1 VLFKQK
7 KNPLNSAFLTDMDID
22 FDKVIDDISTIT
34 INDVCTTPKGQKF
47 MIQEISTSPP
57 APKKERVLPKKRN
70 IIDMDSV
77 KVIDYDVYNTNRSK
91 ISAIRR
97 NFNMPPNIKVG
108 ESRFRFLNL

>member
-1 VLFKQK
+1 
-7 KNPLNSAFLTDMDID
+7 MDID

-34 INDVCTTPKGQKF
+34 INNVCTTPKGQKF

-97 NFNMPPNIKVG
+97 NFNMPTSIKVG